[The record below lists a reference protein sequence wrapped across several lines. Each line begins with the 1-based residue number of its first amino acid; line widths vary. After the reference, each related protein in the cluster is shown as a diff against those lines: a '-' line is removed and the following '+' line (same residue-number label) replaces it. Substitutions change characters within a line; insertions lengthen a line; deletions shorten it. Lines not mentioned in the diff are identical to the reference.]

1 MDFPTKEEKCSKFA
15 PCNDSD
21 SEDEMSVKR
30 IAVYGGSFN
39 PPTQSHMQL
48 IEIVANKTNYFNEV
62 QVVPCGQREDKPDMI
77 EGDV

>member
-1 MDFPTKEEKCSKFA
+1 MNLMDFPTKEEKCSKFA

-39 PPTQSHMQL
+39 PPTQSHM
-48 IEIVANKTNYFNEV
+48 
-62 QVVPCGQREDKPDMI
+62 
-77 EGDV
+77 